1 MFRRGVLSVTDQGD
15 SDILRSTNPE
25 AQRRRALRVS

>member
-1 MFRRGVLSVTDQGD
+1 MFRCGVLSVTDQGD

-25 AQRRRALRVS
+25 A